1 MSVHER
7 RADPSQSVKPA
18 ARSGGRI
25 LVDQLLVHG
34 ADMAFCVPG
43 ESYLEVLD
51 ALYDVGNRITL
62 INARHE
68 AGAANMAEA
77 YGKLT
82 GKPGIAMV
90 TRGPGACH
98 AAVGVHTAFQD
109 STPMILLI
117 GQVGR
122 GMMDREAFQEVD
134 FRQMFGP
141 LAKWAVEIDVTAR
154 IPEYLARAFHLATS
168 GRPGPVVL
176 ALPEDMLAETA
187 DVADAAPYV
196 QTQPAAT
203 PEQIAALRELLARAE
218 RPLLIVGGSGWSE
231 EACRQI
237 VAFAEK
243 NGLPAAC
250 SFRRMDI
257 FDNRSDCF
265 VGDLSTSISPAL
277 SRRMKEADLLLLIG
291 ARLGE
296 IATQGYT
303 LLESPD
309 PRQRLVHV
317 YPDPDEIGRVFTP
330 ALAIPSSAD
339 AFAQAALAM
348 QPLDSAKWRAWREG
362 ARKDHL
368 ASIEPPRTEWPLD
381 MGRAFK
387 ELRGKLPRDFI
398 VTIDAGNFSG
408 WPHRFLTYARPAR
421 QLGPTSG
428 SMGYAVPA
436 AVAAS
441 LVHKDRMV
449 VACVGDGGFMMT
461 ALELATAVQHGGKP
475 IVLVFNNDM
484 YGTIRM
490 HQEREHPGRVSGSDL
505 LNPDFAS
512 LGRALGAHGETVR
525 RTEEFAPAF
534 ERAVKSGKPAVIELK
549 TDPEQI
555 STRTTIAALREAAKK
570 RRA

>member
-1 MSVHER
+1 MNVHER
-7 RADPSQSVKPA
+7 RADPSQTVKPA
-18 ARSGGRI
+18 ARGGGRI

-51 ALYDVGNRITL
+51 ALYDVQGRITL

-109 STPMILLI
+109 STPMVLLI

-141 LAKWAVEIDVTAR
+141 LAKWAAEIDVTER

-176 ALPEDMLAETA
+176 ALPEDMLSETA
-187 DVADAAPYV
+187 DVADAMPYV
-196 QTQPAAT
+196 QAQPAST

-218 RPLLIVGGSGWSE
+218 RPLMIVGGSGWSE
-231 EACRQI
+231 QACRQI
-237 VAFAEK
+237 VAFAEA
-243 NGLPAAC
+243 NGLPAGC

-277 SRRMKEADLLLLIG
+277 SRRVKEADVVLLVG

-330 ALAIPSSAD
+330 ALAVPSSTN
-339 AFAQAALAM
+339 AFAAAALAM
-348 QPLDSAKWRAWREG
+348 KPLDGSKWRTWREG

-368 ASIEPPRTEWPLD
+368 ASIEPPPTKWPLD

-387 ELRGKLPRDFI
+387 ELRAKLPEDFI
-398 VTIDAGNFSG
+398 LTIDAGNFSG

-428 SMGYAVPA
+428 AMGYAVPA

-441 LVHKDRMV
+441 LVHKDKMV
-449 VACVGDGGFMMT
+449 IACVGDGGFMMT

-475 IVLVFNNDM
+475 IVLVFNNNM

-490 HQEREHPGRVSGSDL
+490 HQEREHPERVVGTDL
-505 LNPDFAS
+505 ANPDFAS

-525 RTEEFAPAF
+525 RTEEFASAF